1 MGNNIRNSL
10 GANEEHL
17 LYFLSKN
24 VTSQLT
30 TSHLFE
36 LAPGEEAV
44 LVNVKPPEGLLHPVQ
59 PGPLLLLL
67 GPRPPVLAGARG
79 QATQEAV
86 LKTGPLESGY
96 IGDNLICRLPDAD
109 TGSVLLPDDKGPV

>member
-1 MGNNIRNSL
+1 M
-10 GANEEHL
+10 
-17 LYFLSKN
+17 KN
-24 VTSQLT
+24 TCFTFIEKCYVT
-30 TSHLFE
+30 TSHLLE
-36 LAPGEEAV
+36 LAPGEESV

-67 GPRPPVLAGARG
+67 SPRPPVLTGARG